1 MELSPWAILGRVV
14 LAALLGGL
22 IGLNRQHLRKPA
34 GVRTMLMVSLGAAL
48 YTLIGLHIADRAEP
62 WGVDALS
69 RVIQGVVGG
78 IGFLGAGI
86 IIRDR
91 GRVRGVT
98 TAAGLWVT
106 AGVGVACGLGAT
118 MLAVLA
124 AGVAIATF
132 TSSRF
137 IFAEYEQKDEDKG

>member
-1 MELSPWAILGRVV
+1 MDLTPGTILGRVL

-34 GVRTMLMVSLGAAL
+34 GVRTMLMVSLGASL
-48 YTLIGLHIADRAEP
+48 YTLVGVHVADLAEP
-62 WGVDALS
+62 RGVDALS

-106 AGVGVACGLGAT
+106 GGVGVACGLGAI
-118 MLAVLA
+118 MLAVLTA
-124 AGVAIATF
+124 LVAIVTF

-137 IFAEYEQKDEDKG
+137 IFADYEQNGEDKD

>member
-1 MELSPWAILGRVV
+1 MELSPWVILGRVG
-14 LAALLGGL
+14 LAAVLGGL

-34 GVRTMLMVSLGAAL
+34 GVRTMLMVALGAAL
-48 YTLIGLHIADRAEP
+48 FTLVGLHVADSAEP
-62 WGVDALS
+62 RGIDALS
-69 RVIQGVVGG
+69 RIIQGVVGG

-137 IFAEYEQKDEDKG
+137 FFAEDEPNGDDRG